1 MQYRIFCFAVSVFLL
16 VKDLSAQTGG
26 NNTFEFL
33 NLPAVAR
40 VAALGGNHISVLDND
55 INLSF
60 QNPAVLN
67 EGMKNSLSFNYTPY
81 FADISFGYAVYGFH
95 VKKAG
100 MLSAGIQFINYGDF
114 DLTDE
119 TGIKTGTFSAAE
131 YAFNLAWSKKLYE
144 GIQAGITLKTVYS
157 KLESY
162 KSTGLMADLGMH
174 YNSPSNHF
182 SAGVVIKNAGM
193 QLNTY
198 TSGNREPLPFEIQA
212 GLSYL
217 MPKAPFRLSMTL
229 THLEKWNLG
238 YINPDEQDKVDP
250 LTGDTTVLKVSLY
263 EKISRHFTPAA
274 EILVTKNFHLRLAYN
289 FMRRRDLAFDSV
301 KSISGLSFGVG
312 FRVSKFHFSYAL
324 ASYNSAGSSNHFSI
338 TTKLGSFRKASQ
350 PTEKN

>member
-1 MQYRIFCFAVSVFLL
+1 MINRILFVSFIVLFLSHNL
-16 VKDLSAQTGG
+16 TAQTGG

-40 VAALGGNHISVLDND
+40 IAALGGNHISMLDND

-67 EGMKNSLSFNYTPY
+67 EQMKNSLSFNYAPY
-81 FADISFGYAVYGFH
+81 FADINFGYAVYGFE

-100 MLSAGIQFINYGDF
+100 MLSAGMQFINYGDF

-119 TGIKTGTFSAAE
+119 TGNKTGTFSAAE
-131 YAFNLAWSKKLYE
+131 YSFNLAWSKKLYE
-144 GIQAGITLKTVYS
+144 GIQAGVTLKTVYS

-162 KSTGLMADLGMH
+162 NSTGLMADIGMH
-174 YNSPSNHF
+174 YQSPSNHF
-182 SAGVVIKNAGM
+182 SAGLVIKNAGM
-193 QLNTY
+193 QLSTY
-198 TSGNREPLPFEIQA
+198 TDGNREPLPFEIQA
-212 GLSYL
+212 GFSYL

-238 YINPDEQDKVDP
+238 YINPDEQGKVDP

-274 EILVTKNFHLRLAYN
+274 EILITKNFNLRLAYN
-289 FMRRRDLAFDSV
+289 FMRRRDLAFESA
-301 KSISGLSFGVG
+301 KSISGLSFGIG

-324 ASYNSAGSSNHFSI
+324 ASYNAAGSSNHFSI
-338 TTKLGSFRKASQ
+338 STNLGSFKKKPA
-350 PTEKN
+350 ENN